1 MWEIC
6 SYLNRTTETYCS
18 YQFRP
23 GLHRLRDRDVICTIL
38 LRGILQSR
46 PGSNY
51 LLRERGIYSLSNAT
65 ESALAHRGGP
75 MLIADDCIALRTI
88 VQHTTLPTE
97 SLAVS
102 SDMDELRDQID
113 LVWS

>member
-1 MWEIC
+1 
-6 SYLNRTTETYCS
+6 
-18 YQFRP
+18 
-23 GLHRLRDRDVICTIL
+23 
-38 LRGILQSR
+38 
-46 PGSNY
+46 
-51 LLRERGIYSLSNAT
+51 
-65 ESALAHRGGP
+65 